1 MQVLVTGASG
11 LVGTALTRA
20 LRDRGDT
27 VVAISRTPAI
37 DTVGLQW
44 AIWNDLADVVDG
56 STAVV
61 HLAGAN
67 IADKRWTAARKVEL
81 RSSRVDTAQRI
92 VDAIRVASNK
102 PSVFI
107 TASAVGY
114 YGSRGDESLSE
125 DAAPGAD
132 FLAQL
137 CQDWESVAQDSR
149 VRTVALRTGVV
160 LSRDGGALP
169 KLLIPF
175 RLGLGGPIGR
185 GRQYLAWVHIDDV
198 VGVILHAIDHED
210 VNGPLNVVGPEPAT
224 NAAFGKALGRAL
236 HRPAFLPTPPL
247 IFKLRLGE
255 GASILTASQRAIP
268 TRTQQLGYTF
278 RFPTLA
284 GALADILARPKSG

>member
-27 VVAISRTPAI
+27 VIAVSRTPAA
-37 DTVGLQW
+37 DQDGLQW
-44 AIWNDLADVVDG
+44 VGWDGLAAAVDG
-56 STAVV
+56 SSAIV

-67 IADKRWTAARKVEL
+67 IADKRWTTTRKAEL

-92 VDAIRVASNK
+92 VDAIRVASDK

-125 DAAPGAD
+125 DAPPGAD

-137 CQDWESVAQDSR
+137 CQDWESVAHDSR

-160 LSRDGGALP
+160 LSRQGGALP

-175 RLGLGGPIGR
+175 RFGLGGPIGR

-198 VGVILHAIDHED
+198 VGVVLHALDNEE
-210 VNGPLNVVGPEPAT
+210 VTGPLNVVGPESVT
-224 NAAFGKALGRAL
+224 NATFGKALGRAL
-236 HRPAFLPTPPL
+236 HRPALLPMPPL

-255 GASILTASQRAIP
+255 GASILTASQRAVP

-278 RFPTLA
+278 RFPTLDA
-284 GALADILARPKSG
+284 ALAAILA

>member
-20 LRDRGDT
+20 LRDRGDS
-27 VVAISRTPAI
+27 VVAVSRTPA
-37 DTVGLQW
+37 DDEDGLRWVGW
-44 AIWNDLADVVDG
+44 DGLAGAVDG
-56 STAVV
+56 SSAVV

-67 IADKRWTAARKVEL
+67 IADKRWTPSRKIEL

-92 VDAIRVASNK
+92 VDAIRIASNK
-102 PSVFI
+102 PSVFV

-114 YGSRGDESLSE
+114 YGSRGAEPLSE

-137 CQDWESVAQDSR
+137 CQDWEAVAQDSR

-185 GRQYLAWVHIDDV
+185 GRQYLAWVHIDDA
-198 VGVILHAIDHED
+198 VGIILHALDNED
-210 VNGPLNVVGPEPAT
+210 VKGPLNVVGPESVT
-224 NAAFGKALGRAL
+224 NAAFGRALGRAL
-236 HRPAFLPTPPL
+236 HRPALLPAPPF
-247 IFKLRLGE
+247 IFRLRLGE
-255 GASILTASQRAIP
+255 GASILTDSQRAVP

-278 RFPTLA
+278 RYPTVA
-284 GALADILARPKSG
+284 AALAALFA

>member
-11 LVGTALTRA
+11 LIGAALTRA

-27 VVAISRTPAI
+27 VVAVSRTPA
-37 DTVGLQW
+37 DDEDGLHWVGW
-44 AIWNDLADVVDG
+44 DGLAGAVDG
-56 STAVV
+56 SSAVV

-67 IADKRWTAARKVEL
+67 IADKRWTSSRKTEL

-92 VDAIRVASNK
+92 VDAIRIASNK
-102 PSVFI
+102 PSVFV

-137 CQDWESVAQDSR
+137 CQDWEAVAQDSR

-185 GRQYLAWVHIDDV
+185 GRQYLAWVHIDDA
-198 VGVILHAIDHED
+198 VGVILHALDNED
-210 VNGPLNVVGPEPAT
+210 VKGPLNVVGPESVT

-236 HRPAFLPTPPL
+236 HRPALLPTPPF
-247 IFKLRLGE
+247 IFRLRLGE
-255 GASILTASQRAIP
+255 GASILTDSQRAVP

-278 RFPTLA
+278 HYPTVDA
-284 GALADILARPKSG
+284 ALAALIA